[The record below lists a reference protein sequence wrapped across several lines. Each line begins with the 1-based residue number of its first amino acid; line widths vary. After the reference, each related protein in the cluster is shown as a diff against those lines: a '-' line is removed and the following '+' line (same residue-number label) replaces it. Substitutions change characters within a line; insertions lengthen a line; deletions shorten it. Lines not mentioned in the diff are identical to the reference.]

1 MSSLVISGD
10 TSGSVTLQAPAV
22 AGSTILTLPAT
33 SGTVL
38 TTASGTAATA
48 TNLAGG
54 SNGTIPYQSA
64 SGTTQMLAVG
74 TAGQVLTSAGASA
87 PTWASAASATVQT
100 FTSSGTWTKPSGAN
114 FVMVEVLGA
123 GGGGGSGRRG
133 ASASLRPGGA
143 GGAGGAFM
151 TKTFLASEI
160 GSRVT
165 VTVGAGGAGGA
176 AVTVNTTS
184 GVSGVTGGQSAFGNY
199 LRVWGGTSGT
209 GGTGSATT
217 TGGAGGGTLDINAP
231 LTAING
237 ATGTTY
243 IPGSFARSFKVTGS
257 LGWPG
262 AGFGGGSGG
271 FYNSSIS
278 GGESS
283 VYGGGGGGSGGF
295 IDTSDNIQLC
305 SKGGGN
311 YANASVSGYQ
321 IGNYAKGANG
331 LPKFGGAGGS
341 AYNGVSTT
349 PFNFDASA
357 FGNSTFVVVNNANTD
372 GYAIQASTDSG
383 VTWTQYRIGMAI
395 SNLLWDGSKWVALS
409 SDNTIHTTTDFINW
423 TTAGV
428 CGDVAGGEYMNCIA
442 YYNGT
447 YVVVGVFGAIQTST
461 DLAVWTSQAS
471 GIASISSNYIVKVTH
486 DGTRWIAVG
495 YFNATST
502 GIFLTSTD
510 AVTWTNLSANL
521 PATTLVYQI
530 ASSGSTYVIGV
541 NDGNAKLLFSTNGGT
556 SWTDTG
562 SPTLD
567 SIATGAVYAGGKFV
581 FATTANIYYST
592 TGTSAFTGGYTI
604 PADALGSNAN
614 QNCVASN
621 GTTYI
626 ASINYSGVYAAVTT
640 TDLISYTR
648 RNAGT
653 GLPAVPATGGNGGI
667 GAGGGGGGAS
677 LNGFNSGAGGSGG
690 NGLVRVYTW

>member
-123 GGGGGSGRRG
+123 GAGGGSGRRG
-133 ASASLRPGGA
+133 ASASLRTGGS
-143 GGAGGAFM
+143 GGGGGAFM

-165 VTVGAGGAGGA
+165 VTVGAGGTGGA
-176 AVTVNTTS
+176 ARTADNSNGVN
-184 GVSGVTGGQSAFGNY
+184 GVLGGQSAFGNY
-199 LRVWGGTSGT
+199 LRVWGGQA
-209 GGTGSATT
+209 GGGGSNSTT
-217 TGGAGGGTLDINAP
+217 AGGAGGATLDSNAP
-231 LTAING
+231 ITTING

-243 IPGSFARSFKVTGS
+243 IPGSFGRSFKVVGS
-257 LGWPG
+257 ITWPG

-271 FYNSSIS
+271 FYNSGIF

-295 IDTSDNIQLC
+295 IDTSNSIQL
-305 SKGGGN
+305 STKGGGN
-311 YANASVSGYQ
+311 YANVSVSGYQ

-341 AYNGVSTT
+341 AYDGTSTT

-357 FGNSTFVVVNNANTD
+357 FGNSTFVVANNANTD
-372 GYAIQASTDSG
+372 GFAIQASTDSG

-395 SNLLWDGSKWVALS
+395 NCILWDGSKWVGFS
-409 SDNTIHTTTDFINW
+409 GDNTIYTTTDFINW

-428 CGDVAGGEYMNCIA
+428 FGDAVGNQFIYWLA

-447 YVVVGVFGAIQTST
+447 YVAVGDFGTIQTST
-461 DLAVWTSQAS
+461 DLVTWTPQAS
-471 GIASISSNYIVKVTH
+471 GLASVSTNIIQKVIH

-495 YFNATST
+495 QGTSSV

-521 PATTLVYQI
+521 PATTMIYQI

-541 NDGNAKLLFSTNGGT
+541 NDGTPKLLFSTNGGT
-556 SWTDTG
+556 SWTNTG
-562 SPTLD
+562 SPALD

-581 FATTANIYYST
+581 FATYANIYYST

-604 PADALGSNAN
+604 PADALGTNPN
-614 QNCVASN
+614 QNCVASD
-621 GTTYI
+621 GTTYVVGV
-626 ASINYSGVYAAVTT
+626 NYSGVYAAVTT

-677 LNGFNSGAGGSGG
+677 LNGNNSGGGGTGG